1 MQKIYLFISSACAI
15 AAVALGAIQTFN
27 LASPSKTGVPGLP
40 GVKPVAQTVSIAKGN
55 GQGSFGGMPDARKFR
70 YSSTLPGDA
79 APTIDLAAIFDSQS
93 GTTATVNGQNGVDFI
108 VEFGVA
114 GPVTVTG
121 LDYRQPMS
129 NPAAPQP
136 VALDVMVLPEGQVEG
151 GGRAI
156 LSFPL
161 SDEEGVQTFR
171 IPATSGKGL
180 WIRLAGSL
188 ESSSISL
195 GELRVLTETSQ

>member
-1 MQKIYLFISSACAI
+1 MQKVHLFISSACAI

-27 LASPSKTGVPGLP
+27 LASPPKTAVAHNPP
-40 GVKPVAQTVSIAKGN
+40 VKPVSQTVSIAKGN
-55 GQGSFGGMPDARKFR
+55 GQSSFAGMPDARKFR

-79 APTIDLAAIFDSQS
+79 APTVDLAAIFDSQTM
-93 GTTATVNGQNGVDFI
+93 TTATVNGQNGVDFI
-108 VEFGVA
+108 VEFGEA

-121 LDYRQPMS
+121 LDYSQPAFK
-129 NPAAPQP
+129 AAAGQP

-161 SDEEGVQTFR
+161 SGEEGVQTFR

-180 WIRLAGSL
+180 WIRLAGTL